1 MKLVVTKTNLKNSLK
16 VVSGAIK
23 NDANLPILKNVLIK
37 TVEDNIKVISTNL
50 ELAIT
55 SNLSGKIIEEG
66 EITIPFSVLIEI
78 INNIQLE
85 RLNIDSKDS
94 KIEIQSDN
102 YNAIINSQSPE
113 NFPII
118 PQIKNKNNFI
128 EIRGDTLKEGL
139 NQVISSAQTT
149 EIRPELNSIL
159 FVYNIESIKLT
170 TSDGSRL
177 SEKTMPQTQFKS
189 NFKNEFKILIPLKT
203 TTELIS
209 IINENEDIQ
218 IFIDENQILFK
229 SNNFELISRLV
240 SGNFPEYEHII
251 PKNFKS
257 EIILNKEELISA
269 IKLVSVFSNKTLAI
283 NLKTNPNKKILE
295 IYSQNQ
301 ILGENKYVISAKIK
315 GEEQEISFNWRFLL
329 DGLKNIK
336 SEDVFLGINEENK
349 PALIKSLNDVYY
361 FYILMPIIGL

>member
-16 VVSGAIK
+16 IVSGAIK
-23 NDANLPILKNVLIK
+23 NDINLPILKNVLIK
-37 TVEDNIKVISTNL
+37 TVENNIKIISTNL

-66 EITIPFSVLIEI
+66 EMTIPFSVLTEI
-78 INNIQLE
+78 ISNIQLE
-85 RLNIDSKDS
+85 RLNINSKDS

-113 NFPII
+113 DFPII
-118 PQIKNKNNFI
+118 PKIKNKNNFI
-128 EIRGDTLKEGL
+128 EIQGSIIKECL
-139 NQVISSAQTT
+139 NQVLSSAQTI
-149 EIRPELNSIL
+149 EIRPELNSVL

-177 SEKTMPQTQFKS
+177 SEKTIPQTQFKS

-203 TTELIS
+203 TTELID
-209 IINENEDIQ
+209 IINEDENIQ
-218 IFIDENQILFK
+218 MFIDENQVLFK
-229 SNNFELISRLV
+229 SNNFELISKLTA
-240 SGNFPEYEHII
+240 GNFPEYEHII
-251 PKNFKS
+251 PKEFKS
-257 EIILNKEELISA
+257 EIVLNREEFISA
-269 IKLVSVFSNKTLAI
+269 IKLVSVFSNKTLVISLKI
-283 NLKTNPNKKILE
+283 NSNKKTLE

-301 ILGENKYVISAKIK
+301 LLGENKYIIGAKIK

-336 SEDVFLGINEENK
+336 NNEVFLGINEENK
-349 PALIKSLNDVYY
+349 PALIKSLNDAYY